1 MFVLVS
7 LAHTCTLEGVIL
19 ALFLKSDM
27 LGLFFWWGWFPDC
40 ETTFG
45 IPDGQKENGAISFF
59 TSNFG
64 SKICFFLRYAHVTH
78 FFGLRQTRL
87 NGVISSSYPEVTL
100 DTFGFLVGGRFMAPI
115 AQSVLSWGQKC
126 CFSAPAATSRPAM
139 RRSQHK
145 KVVFFVSRHVGIK

>member
-1 MFVLVS
+1 MKHIWEYT
-7 LAHTCTLEGVIL
+7 ALEGVIL

-59 TSNFG
+59 TPNFG
-64 SKICFFLRYAHVTH
+64 PKICFFLRYAHIPN

-100 DTFGFLVGGRFMAPI
+100 DTFGFPVGARSAARRAIFWPRLPKMALFV
-115 AQSVLSWGQKC
+115 ANNTCRLQ
-126 CFSAPAATSRPAM
+126 
-139 RRSQHK
+139 RS
-145 KVVFFVSRHVGIK
+145 

>member
-1 MFVLVS
+1 MFRPTPAV
-7 LAHTCTLEGVIL
+7 EGVIL

-59 TSNFG
+59 TPNFG
-64 SKICFFLRYAHVTH
+64 PKICYFLRYAHIPN
-78 FFGLRQTRL
+78 FLGLRHTRL

-100 DTFGFLVGGRFMAPI
+100 DTFGFPVGARSGARRTVFWPRLPKMA
-115 AQSVLSWGQKC
+115 LCGQ
-126 CFSAPAATSRPAM
+126 
-139 RRSQHK
+139 
-145 KVVFFVSRHVGIK
+145 